1 MIGSGFMGLQMF
13 LYLVEMY
20 CPDTNEN
27 FNKVGVSA
35 DGANFRFEFG
45 RKPLMQDTQLSLKE
59 KWQRSQAGQRYIS
72 DTTYK
77 TKILLEVKYKY
88 KGDALIAERKLLNAL
103 SKYRYTPNKQFSGF
117 TECFKSTSEL
127 LSKVM
132 IFMTKDCIKTN
143 GNTPNSLKYTLCS
156 TRVSHILDPIEKHLR
171 VIELCHQQ
179 S

>member
-20 CPDTNEN
+20 CPDTNEI

-35 DGANFRFEFG
+35 DGANSRFEFG

-72 DTTYK
+72 NTPYK
-77 TKILLEVKYKY
+77 AKVLLEVKYKY

-103 SKYRYTPNKQFSGF
+103 SKYRYTPSKHFAGY
-117 TECFKSTSEL
+117 TECFKSTSESL
-127 LSKVM
+127 DKVM
-132 IFMTKDCIKTN
+132 IFMTKDSEKSN
-143 GNTPNSLKYTLCS
+143 RNAPNSLKYKLCS
-156 TRVSHILDPIEKHLR
+156 TRVSDTPDPIEKHLK

>member
-59 KWQRSQAGQRYIS
+59 KWQR
-72 DTTYK
+72 
-77 TKILLEVKYKY
+77 
-88 KGDALIAERKLLNAL
+88 
-103 SKYRYTPNKQFSGF
+103 
-117 TECFKSTSEL
+117 
-127 LSKVM
+127 
-132 IFMTKDCIKTN
+132 
-143 GNTPNSLKYTLCS
+143 
-156 TRVSHILDPIEKHLR
+156 
-171 VIELCHQQ
+171 
-179 S
+179 